1 MLVGCGKPSLPEY
14 WACQGKTQQMLRSAS
29 GEILES
35 YAGATKLLIERY
47 QGTVTQYVSKPFTG
61 VYQECVNSD
70 KQLIFRLGA
79 CQEQVESS
87 SHVSEGALEKDP
99 GKLVMTGNR
108 ITPQGIVVDQ
118 GTFQCQFLG
127 NQISA
132 TIFE

>member
-1 MLVGCGKPSLPEY
+1 MLKSPP
-14 WACQGKTQQMLRSAS
+14 

-35 YAGATKLLIERY
+35 YAGATKLLLERY

-79 CQEQVESS
+79 CQEQAESS
-87 SHVSEGALEKDP
+87 DNFSEGALEKDS
-99 GKLVMTGNR
+99 GKLIMTGSR
-108 ITPQGIVVDQ
+108 ITPKGIVVDQ
-118 GTFQCQFLG
+118 GAFQCQFLG